1 MLNRIIAGKYR
12 VEEELGHGSMGHIWR
27 AFDENLQRNV
37 ALKLMS
43 SSLLKSATAKARFDR
58 EALAIAKLQSP
69 HVVQIFDAGV
79 DEGAPF
85 IVMELLDG
93 EDLQS
98 RLERAGKLS
107 IGSMRKLVD
116 EVAKALTAA
125 HAREFVHRDLKPA
138 NIFIAKD
145 DALQETHKILDFGV
159 VALLVDMNETEDDFR
174 VTTAGTIV
182 GTPLY
187 MSPEQIRSSYIDR
200 RSDLWSFGVVLYK
213 ALTGVVPFKATTV
226 GALMVTICM
235 DPHVAPSKLV
245 DSLPPGVDDFFA
257 KALAK
262 DPDKRFQTAQE
273 FAAAWNVMSSQ
284 SESRAAKILVVDDE
298 PQVEKL
304 FTMRFRKQLRQGQYQ
319 FVFAP
324 DGERALGLLREHPE
338 IDVVFTD
345 INMPKMDG
353 LTFLAHLGATNPFAR
368 AIVVSA
374 YGDMRNIRTAM
385 NRGAFDFLTK
395 PVDFDDLEAT
405 AQKTLQL
412 TAELRKNARF
422 SAAYSELRKFVSP
435 NLVRRIENLGS
446 SSNIEGVEGTV
457 VFMGI
462 SGSNILPNDPAA
474 EQIRSLNANFEIIVP
489 LIGRHGGMIHQFIG
503 STAVVV
509 FQGENHLRRAIDT
522 SLTVRENLQSMALK
536 AGPSSPFALGVSIG
550 ISSGALLLAEIGS
563 NAYERLDLAV
573 LGEAWMIALRL
584 QLSALKNQI
593 LVDANTSQLLD
604 DADDFDLLPMEQ
616 NSSRL
621 DFGAV
626 EVIAHRNGLHTEPL
640 IGDTTSINVEPLD
653 DSASELQASGVR
665 RQTSD
670 DMPSSPVSSSG

>member
-12 VEEELGHGSMGHIWR
+12 VEEELGHGSMGHVWR

-43 SSLLKSATAKARFDR
+43 SSLLTSATAKARFDR

-93 EDLQS
+93 EDLES

-116 EVAKALTAA
+116 EIAKALTAA

-159 VALLVDMNETEDDFR
+159 VALLVDMNETENDFR
-174 VTTAGTIV
+174 VTTAGAIV

-213 ALTGVVPFKATTV
+213 ALTGVVPFKAPTV
-226 GALMVTICM
+226 GALMVMICM

-245 DSLPPGVDDFFA
+245 DSLPPGIDDFFA

-262 DPDKRFQTAQE
+262 DPDKRFQTAHE

-284 SESRAAKILVVDDE
+284 SEARTAKILIVDDE

-338 IDVVFTD
+338 IDVIFTD

-422 SAAYSELRKFVSP
+422 SAAYNELRKFVSP

-446 SSNIEGVEGTV
+446 SGDIEGVDGTV

-462 SGSNILPNDPAA
+462 SGANTLANNPAA
-474 EQIRSLNANFEIIVP
+474 EQIRSLNANFETIVP
-489 LIGRHGGMIHQFIG
+489 LIGRYGGMIHQFIG

-522 SLTVRENLQSMALK
+522 SLTVREDLHSMSLK

-584 QLSALKNQI
+584 HLSALKNQI

-604 DADDFDLLPMEQ
+604 GADDFDLLPMKQ
-616 NSSRL
+616 NSSQL

-626 EVIAHRNGLHTEPL
+626 EVIADRNGLHTEPL

-653 DSASELQASGVR
+653 DSASELKASGVR